1 MREFIRPIIV
11 CSHCGA
17 KIHTGFGVSFRK
29 NPDPA
34 NDVHALWTEP
44 PGITAPCPRCQSL
57 VDTTPAYPMLPD
69 FPPTFAELKTYYAG
83 FTPKWET
90 NRDSFE
96 VNLTNWLATT
106 SLKDVLTEFNRKE
119 GLQWFKQ
126 RLFYRSA
133 TAFYRAVQ
141 LFLGYL
147 TLDRHCYRTW
157 SQVTAYYSRFYFLQ
171 AFLNLSGCTYLNV
184 PKEPSGNVSAVIYF
198 DGKSIRHIEEKK
210 LPKSFRHGSHEL
222 WWSLMEAM
230 KTPDYPI
237 EHLSFILSR
246 LLFNPE
252 HRNQI
257 NYGFEYLSGGFIEL
271 DWFDSGA
278 DQMLNHFMPRPRQ
291 DEDITD
297 IDRFFEGVN
306 PENAD
311 EADFYSDEAQIIWCS
326 LLSYLQLVKSMD
338 FPQNFIKTE
347 TIVALCDLHI
357 GSEYPKITQGIAQS
371 VHGVLQDNLD
381 LQPFLDHYR
390 SSPEPEPLTARWL
403 LRRGEVFPKSRLN

>member
-1 MREFIRPIIV
+1 
-11 CSHCGA
+11 
-17 KIHTGFGVSFRK
+17 
-29 NPDPA
+29 
-34 NDVHALWTEP
+34 
-44 PGITAPCPRCQSL
+44 
-57 VDTTPAYPMLPD
+57 MLPD